1 MAWQDTLKKIAS
13 AAPLL
18 GRLLPIPG
26 AGVAGD
32 LIAAAFGTKNDP
44 ESLEAAINADPNAVL
59 KLREIEDNNRTLL
72 QQQLILAETARIQA
86 NLLAESDRLKTINE
100 TMRAETSS
108 EDPYVRRWRPTW
120 GYATALTWTV
130 QGLGFMAAVVW
141 VVVATPEQAGQVF
154 DGIAAILGS
163 MTIIWGIALSVL
175 GVNVHQRSKDKA
187 VAAGQT
193 PAPGIIASLTS
204 RIKGG

>member
-44 ESLEAAINADPNAVL
+44 ESLEVAINADPNAVL

-108 EDPYVRRWRPTW
+108 DDPYVRRWRPTF
-120 GYATALTWTV
+120 GYCAAAAWTAQVAGNMLA
-130 QGLGFMAAVVW
+130 LGYSLAIPSEAAAVLTGAANINQSLIVPW
-141 VVVATPEQAGQVF
+141 SVA
-154 DGIAAILGS
+154 LG
-163 MTIIWGIALSVL
+163 VL
-175 GVNVHQRSKDKA
+175 GINVAKRSADKA